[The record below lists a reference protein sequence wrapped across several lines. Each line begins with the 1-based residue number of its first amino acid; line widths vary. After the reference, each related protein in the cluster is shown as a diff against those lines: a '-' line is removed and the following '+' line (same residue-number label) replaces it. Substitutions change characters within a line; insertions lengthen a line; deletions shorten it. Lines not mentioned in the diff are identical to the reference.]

1 MLNQSPHRFLYLLIA
16 LVAFVTV
23 VPVLEEMGQGRMILS
38 IFYSTILL
46 SAAYA
51 VSESRGYFILAL
63 ILAGPAFVLRW
74 INNFLEGPWL
84 AVVADVLTVLF
95 LLLVAM
101 LILTHVLRDE
111 KVSREKI
118 FGALSVY
125 LLLGVIW
132 SLLFMMVDFLV
143 PGSFGYGQDR
153 ALTGAEM
160 VYYSFVTLTTL
171 GYGDIVPISP
181 SARGLATFEAL
192 TGQLYLTV
200 LIARLVGLHITHS
213 SRRRSEDQEKS

>member
-23 VPVLEEMGQGRMILS
+23 VPVLEELGQGRMILS

-46 SAAYA
+46 AAAYA

-143 PGSFGYGQDR
+143 PGSFGHGQDR